1 MSRRFTLASAALLL
15 ALAGVLPLVSM
26 LVNSLLVE
34 GRLSVHSYAGLLG
47 STRPWVLLGNSL
59 VVSSLTT
66 AATLLIGVPLGILFG
81 RTDLPLRRT
90 FAAILTIPLL
100 IPPYILAV
108 SWADLFTPSGASGWL
123 LSPTATRT
131 GYDVLFGLFGCV
143 LVFSTTFLPIVIHLT
158 MTFLN
163 TVNPRLEEAARLVTG
178 WPGVLRRVTLPLIVP
193 GISLSAMLVFL
204 LTLGEFSVPNYLR
217 FNVFPVESYVQFSA
231 FYDIDAAT
239 ASAIPLALIAF
250 FVLLAEWFFL
260 RERIHQIS
268 STYARARSVPVTLGR
283 IRVPAALVVSL
294 VALIFV
300 IVPMAVLVARSG
312 SISAY
317 RDAMAKASDSLLR
330 SLLYAALGAS
340 LVTILGFFL
349 GYLIQTRA
357 VRIWRIVDSASI
369 FLFALPG
376 TVIGIG
382 LISLWNRPLTNWL
395 YGTFLIVVLGYAAK
409 YTAITSRIS
418 ASTLLQIPP
427 SMEEAAQVSGIR
439 WSKRIWSIVTPLA
452 LRGILAGWL
461 VGFIFCLRDVEIT
474 MMVYPPGQETLPVRT
489 LTLMANGTPELISAL
504 CVIMVAATLIPPVVV
519 WMIFNFARWRR
530 SHGNH

>member
-1 MSRRFTLASAALLL
+1 MTRRFTLASVACIL

-26 LVNSLLVE
+26 LVKSLLVE
-34 GRLSVHSYAGLLG
+34 GRLSVHAYAGLFS

-59 VVSSLTT
+59 IVSTLTT
-66 AATLLIGVPLGILFG
+66 LATVLIGVPLGVLFG

-90 FAAILTIPLL
+90 FTAILTVPLL
-100 IPPYILAV
+100 IPPYIFAV
-108 SWADLFTPSGASGWL
+108 SWADLFTPSGASGWI
-123 LSPTATRT
+123 LSQAAART
-131 GYDVLFGLFGCV
+131 GYDLLFSLFGCV
-143 LVFSTTFLPIVIHLT
+143 LVFSTIFLPVVIHLT
-158 MTFLN
+158 WTFMN
-163 TVNPRLEEAARLVTG
+163 TVNPRLEEAARLVTR
-178 WPGVLRRVTLPLIVP
+178 WPGVLRRVTFPLIVP
-193 GISLSAMLVFL
+193 GISLSALLVFL

-231 FYDIDAAT
+231 FYDINAAT
-239 ASAIPLALIAF
+239 ASAIPLALIAV
-250 FVLLAEWFFL
+250 FVLLAEWFCL

-268 STYARARSVPVTLGR
+268 STSARASTVPVTLGR
-283 IRVPAALVVSL
+283 FRAPAALLVSL
-294 VALIFV
+294 VTLVLV
-300 IVPMAVLVARSG
+300 IVPMSVLILRSG
-312 SISAY
+312 SIMTYWEALG
-317 RDAMAKASDSLLR
+317 KASDSLLR

-340 LVTILGFFL
+340 LITLLGFFL

-357 VRIWRIVDSASI
+357 VKVWRIVDSGSI

-395 YGTFLIVVLGYAAK
+395 YGTFLIVLLGYVAK
-409 YTAITSRIS
+409 YSAITSRIS

-439 WSKRIWSIVTPLA
+439 WSKRITSIVGPLA
-452 LRGILAGWL
+452 WRGVLASWL

-504 CVIMVAATLIPPVVV
+504 CVIMVAATLIPPAVL
-519 WMIFNFARWRR
+519 WMIFNFTRWKR